1 MMRWNSTKTYTE
13 EDMIRMQ
20 QEAIN
25 RVHEFQARS
34 QAATQQFI
42 DVPPSAM
49 QPVTE
54 EPEPI
59 LFDPT
64 PEISFSQGQAMGGP
78 AQVTEGGVIEAES
91 HVAPSSPPANAA
103 VDRPDQRLI
112 DKLGIDTETLLILGL
127 LFLLYN
133 ERRITP
139 CSWRSPTCSS
149 RLSVLQSQSPY
160 IAASLLQRGLIN
172 SPSYSPCAGRPPSRP
187 PTGGPLRGQ
196 PERQLHSLRKS
207 GLWLGG
213 APSTMR
219 TNSRAA
225 DSGVVGARR
234 PGWCAALLVHLHVPA
249 PARSAGRRTPR
260 ACRRASKRAWGRP

>member
-34 QAATQQFI
+34 QAAAQQFI

-49 QPVTE
+49 QPVAE

-64 PEISFSQGQAMGGP
+64 PEVSLSQGQAMGGP
-78 AQVTEGGVIEAES
+78 PQVTEDGVIEAES
-91 HVAPSSPPANAA
+91 HVVPQQQAPQQPTDPISG
-103 VDRPDQRLI
+103 LI

-133 ERRITP
+133 E
-139 CSWRSPTCSS
+139 
-149 RLSVLQSQSPY
+149 
-160 IAASLLQRGLIN
+160 
-172 SPSYSPCAGRPPSRP
+172 
-187 PTGGPLRGQ
+187 
-196 PERQLHSLRKS
+196 K
-207 GLWLGG
+207 
-213 APSTMR
+213 
-219 TNSRAA
+219 A
-225 DSGVVGARR
+225 DN
-234 PGWCAALLVHLHVPA
+234 ALLMALA
-249 PARSAGRRTPR
+249 YLLL
-260 ACRRASKRAWGRP
+260 

>member
-78 AQVTEGGVIEAES
+78 AQITEGGVIEAES
-91 HVAPSSPPANAA
+91 HVVPQQPAQQAQQPT
-103 VDRPDQRLI
+103 DPISGLI

-127 LFLLYN
+127 LFLLYG
-133 ERRITP
+133 
-139 CSWRSPTCSS
+139 
-149 RLSVLQSQSPY
+149 LY
-160 IAASLLQRGLIN
+160 RGLERAQMSILLTVVSLGVRVALAYALAPIPRIGLQGIWWAIPIGWLLADLAGFLWYGLRRERLL
-172 SPSYSPCAGRPPSRP
+172 SPLARPE
-187 PTGGPLRGQ
+187 Q
-196 PERQLHSLRKS
+196 
-207 GLWLGG
+207 
-213 APSTMR
+213 
-219 TNSRAA
+219 
-225 DSGVVGARR
+225 
-234 PGWCAALLVHLHVPA
+234 
-249 PARSAGRRTPR
+249 
-260 ACRRASKRAWGRP
+260 

>member
-91 HVAPSSPPANAA
+91 HVVPQQPAQQKSQQCAQRIRKKAAAEIGEWRVVPQAQRQVIIRGNPQIGGLVQRNA
-103 VDRPDQRLI
+103 
-112 DKLGIDTETLLILGL
+112 K
-127 LFLLYN
+127 
-133 ERRITP
+133 
-139 CSWRSPTCSS
+139 
-149 RLSVLQSQSPY
+149 
-160 IAASLLQRGLIN
+160 
-172 SPSYSPCAGRPPSRP
+172 
-187 PTGGPLRGQ
+187 
-196 PERQLHSLRKS
+196 
-207 GLWLGG
+207 
-213 APSTMR
+213 
-219 TNSRAA
+219 
-225 DSGVVGARR
+225 
-234 PGWCAALLVHLHVPA
+234 
-249 PARSAGRRTPR
+249 
-260 ACRRASKRAWGRP
+260 

>member
-42 DVPPSAM
+42 DVPPIGHAAGNRGAGADS
-49 QPVTE
+49 VR
-54 EPEPI
+54 
-59 LFDPT
+59 PT

-91 HVAPSSPPANAA
+91 HVVPQQPAQQTQQPT
-103 VDRPDQRLI
+103 DPISGLI

-133 ERRITP
+133 E
-139 CSWRSPTCSS
+139 
-149 RLSVLQSQSPY
+149 
-160 IAASLLQRGLIN
+160 
-172 SPSYSPCAGRPPSRP
+172 
-187 PTGGPLRGQ
+187 
-196 PERQLHSLRKS
+196 K
-207 GLWLGG
+207 
-213 APSTMR
+213 
-219 TNSRAA
+219 A
-225 DSGVVGARR
+225 DN
-234 PGWCAALLVHLHVPA
+234 ALLMALA
-249 PARSAGRRTPR
+249 YLLL
-260 ACRRASKRAWGRP
+260 

>member
-91 HVAPSSPPANAA
+91 HVVPQQPAQQTQQPT
-103 VDRPDQRLI
+103 DPISGLI
-112 DKLGIDTETLLILGL
+112 DQARHRHRD
-127 LFLLYN
+127 
-133 ERRITP
+133 
-139 CSWRSPTCSS
+139 
-149 RLSVLQSQSPY
+149 
-160 IAASLLQRGLIN
+160 AAHPRAALPALQRK
-172 SPSYSPCAGRPPSRP
+172 
-187 PTGGPLRGQ
+187 GG
-196 PERQLHSLRKS
+196 
-207 GLWLGG
+207 
-213 APSTMR
+213 
-219 TNSRAA
+219 
-225 DSGVVGARR
+225 
-234 PGWCAALLVHLHVPA
+234 
-249 PARSAGRRTPR
+249 
-260 ACRRASKRAWGRP
+260 

>member
-78 AQVTEGGVIEAES
+78 AQITEGGVIEAES
-91 HVAPSSPPANAA
+91 HVVPQQPAQQTQQPT
-103 VDRPDQRLI
+103 DPISGLI

-133 ERRITP
+133 E
-139 CSWRSPTCSS
+139 
-149 RLSVLQSQSPY
+149 
-160 IAASLLQRGLIN
+160 
-172 SPSYSPCAGRPPSRP
+172 
-187 PTGGPLRGQ
+187 
-196 PERQLHSLRKS
+196 K
-207 GLWLGG
+207 
-213 APSTMR
+213 
-219 TNSRAA
+219 A
-225 DSGVVGARR
+225 DN
-234 PGWCAALLVHLHVPA
+234 ALLMALA
-249 PARSAGRRTPR
+249 YLLL
-260 ACRRASKRAWGRP
+260 

>member
-91 HVAPSSPPANAA
+91 HVVPQQPAQQTQQPT
-103 VDRPDQRLI
+103 DPISGLI

-127 LFLLYN
+127 LFLLYG
-133 ERRITP
+133 
-139 CSWRSPTCSS
+139 
-149 RLSVLQSQSPY
+149 LY
-160 IAASLLQRGLIN
+160 RGLERAQMSILLTVV
-172 SPSYSPCAGRPPSRP
+172 SLGVRVALAYLLAGPVGEVGIWAAIPIGWALADV
-187 PTGGPLRGQ
+187 TGYGYY
-196 PERQLHSLRKS
+196 
-207 GLWLGG
+207 
-213 APSTMR
+213 
-219 TNSRAA
+219 
-225 DSGVVGARR
+225 
-234 PGWCAALLVHLHVPA
+234 LL
-249 PARSAGRRTPR
+249 
-260 ACRRASKRAWGRP
+260 RRARLLPEE